1 MERGH
6 ARWWQKMDPRVGER
20 CHGTAEHWGGGSE
33 RSKVSSKKPSW
44 DFMIARF
51 LKVPRRGDGE
61 RLGEVNR
68 HPPCESR
75 KPCMKMQKKF
85 RMKESFILLSYDY

>member
-6 ARWWQKMDPRVGER
+6 AQRRQKMDPRVEER
-20 CHGTAEHWGGGSE
+20 RHGRAELWGCGGSE

-44 DFMIARF
+44 DFMIAPF
-51 LKVPRRGDGE
+51 LKVPRHGDVK

-68 HPPCESR
+68 HPPNR
-75 KPCMKMQKKF
+75 VN
-85 RMKESFILLSYDY
+85 RVNRA